1 MFTGPTRH
9 YHRCYISAPFG
20 IDLGALTVLLDER
33 AIAWN
38 WAATAAPGDLSPA
51 IAIDRCDFLIA
62 IFDGS
67 RSDYRVMYEIGI
79 AEGLRKPVLALAT
92 NKRVNP
98 AVQSLFL
105 VVEVGLRESGKLG
118 FQLDAFLATPHEDI
132 FERGHLK
139 PPQHRSVLPRSE
151 FPPTIL
157 SEPHSNLEKRVF
169 DVIELAG
176 GSAIVEPSNQ
186 DTKLRPDLLIWL
198 AAQEPQLL
206 DPAVIEIKRDA
217 SPAQARKVEAQLRQF
232 MSVSGIKSG
241 FLLTEREPPLSFRF
255 KSPNVFW
262 LSVDHFVALTTDGRL
277 GWYVRDLRNRAA
289 HGLM

>member
-1 MFTGPTRH
+1 MKRTHTTG
-9 YHRCYISAPFG
+9 I
-20 IDLGALTVLLDER
+20 E
-33 AIAWN
+33 
-38 WAATAAPGDLSPA
+38 
-51 IAIDRCDFLIA
+51 RCDFLIA

-92 NKRVNP
+92 NKRVNST
-98 AVQSLFL
+98 VQSLFL
-105 VVEVGLRESGKLG
+105 VAEVGLRERVTLS

-132 FERGHLK
+132 FKRGHLN
-139 PPQHRSVLPRSE
+139 PPHQSSALPKSE
-151 FPPTIL
+151 FPPSL
-157 SEPHSNLEKRVF
+157 SEPQSNLEKRVF
-169 DVIELAG
+169 DVVLLAG
-176 GSAIVEPSNQ
+176 GSAVVEPANQ
-186 DTKLRPDLLIWL
+186 DAKLRPDLLIWL

-206 DPAVIEIKRDA
+206 DSAVIEVKGEA
-217 SPAQARKVEAQLRQF
+217 SPSLARKVEDQLLQF

-241 FLLTEREPPLSFRF
+241 FLLTEREPPSSFRF

-262 LSVDHFVALTTDGRL
+262 LSVDLFVTLTTDGRL